1 MSQLDAFVAAATQHT
16 REAFEQA
23 HNYPFLMLQMPE
35 TAAKPDEWS
44 FQTRT
49 VVSPRAGHGRAML
62 SAGAER
68 YRVFALIKQAS
79 NPWPERIS
87 IGRARN
93 NDVVLPDNS
102 VSKLHA
108 HYTQDKEGRMF
119 IIDAGSRNGTVVN
132 GKRLMGNERAQVKF
146 EDTIVIGVLQL
157 ALVTSGMVYDLVQ
170 SQLDRV

>member
-1 MSQLDAFVAAATQHT
+1 MSQLDAFVTAVTQQT
-16 REAFEQA
+16 RAAFENA
-23 HNYPFLMLQMPE
+23 HGYPFLMLQMPE
-35 TAAKPDEWS
+35 TTAKPDEWS

-49 VVSPRAGHGRAML
+49 VVSPRAGQGRAL
-62 SAGAER
+62 LAAGAER

-87 IGRARN
+87 LGRARN

-108 HYTQDKEGRMF
+108 HYTKDKDDRMF

-132 GKRLMGNERAQVKF
+132 GKRLASNERAEVKF
-146 EDTIVIGVLQL
+146 EDTIIIGVLQL
-157 ALVTSGMVYDLVQ
+157 VLVTSGMVYDLVH
-170 SQLDRV
+170 SQLDNA

>member
-1 MSQLDAFVAAATQHT
+1 MSQLDEFVTAVTQQS
-16 REAFEQA
+16 RAAFEEA
-23 HNYPFLMLQMPE
+23 HGYPFFMLQMPE

-49 VVSPRAGHGRAML
+49 VVGPRAGQGRVVLA
-62 SAGAER
+62 AGADR
-68 YRVFALIKQAS
+68 YRVFALIKQVG
-79 NPWPERIS
+79 NPWPERVS

-132 GKRLMGNERAQVKF
+132 GRRLASNERAPVKI
-146 EDTIVIGVLQL
+146 EDTIIIGILQL
-157 ALVTSGMVYDLVQ
+157 VLVTSGMVYDLVY
-170 SQLDRV
+170 SQLDKA